1 MQKILVVEDD
11 QTIAETVE
19 LFLKKEGYQT
29 ERAADG
35 KRALELWRAFAP
47 DLIVLDIGLPKLDG
61 LEVLKK
67 IRISDVVPVVML
79 TARAEEIDEIL
90 GFGLGADD
98 YITKPFSPRVLI
110 AHIKAVL
117 RRNETV
123 SETEELIRVAN
134 IEINNYE
141 VSVRVD
147 DVLLN
152 LTPTEYKLLHHLAKT
167 PGRTVTRLELVEA
180 SMPESDALERAV
192 DTHVKNLRQKLD
204 EAGAKDIIS
213 TVWGVGYRLSL
224 EAKAIV

>member
-1 MQKILVVEDD
+1 MQKILIVEDD

-61 LEVLKK
+61 LDLLKK

-204 EAGAKDIIS
+204 EAGAKDVVS